1 MTLVKDSPLVSVIV
15 PTRDRLSFLKDATE
29 SILSQSLSE
38 CEVIVVDDAST
49 DGTAAWL
56 ASVASER
63 LVTVRLDEHVER
75 AVARNRGLERAR
87 GDFVIFLDDDD
98 RFRHVALEKLH
109 SALNGSAQ
117 AVGAVGARVLFND
130 QGQRRRLS
138 HPRRSL
144 ERTVLLDLLA
154 GWMSPPGS
162 VLWRTSVVRAAGGWN
177 EAVTLSGDRELF
189 LRMSRYGPV
198 VFIPEVV
205 LEKRAHTD
213 QWRAPDI
220 RERKAEWMGEFV
232 RSLPPD
238 VRPRASSVMAAN
250 RLWND
255 ARIAY
260 GSLHAREAVS
270 LYVQSMRV
278 SPLILSSPLLRPVIV
293 RGFAK
298 SLLALFA
305 GRGAMVWARRTK
317 RRLLRRLGSDVDEA
331 KHEMR

>member
-1 MTLVKDSPLVSVIV
+1 MMSLKDSPLVSVIV
-15 PTRDRLSFLKDATE
+15 PTRDRLAFLKEATT

-56 ASVASER
+56 ASDASKR
-63 LVTVRLDEHVER
+63 LVTVRMDEHVER

-98 RFRHVALEKLH
+98 RFCHVALEKLH
-109 SALNGSAQ
+109 SALSGSAQ

-138 HPRRSL
+138 HPWRSI

-162 VLWRTSVVRAAGGWN
+162 VLWRTDAVRAVGGWN
-177 EAVTLSGDRELF
+177 EAITLSGDRELF
-189 LRMSRYGPV
+189 LRMSRQGPV

-205 LEKRAHTD
+205 LEKRSHTD
-213 QWRAPDI
+213 QWRASDI

-232 RSLPPD
+232 RSLPSD
-238 VRPRASSVMAAN
+238 VRPHASSAMAAN

-260 GSLHAREAVS
+260 GSLHAREALS
-270 LYVQSMRV
+270 LYVRAV
-278 SPLILSSPLLRPVIV
+278 RACPLILTSPLMRPVIA
-293 RGFAK
+293 RGVAK
-298 SLLALFA
+298 SLLALLA
-305 GRGAMVWARRTK
+305 GRSAVVWGRRTK
-317 RRLLRRLGSDVDEA
+317 RRLLWRLSSDVDEA
-331 KHEMR
+331 KHEER